1 MFLYSLFYGWELH
14 IVAKEVAQIGIS
26 LLRQQDGGILE
37 REFLA
42 LAEPFLRENL
52 LIVVGTCIH
61 QYVLR
66 LIEVIPVT
74 HLVHLLD
81 EAVAHLAAAEEGE
94 RLDGKAA
101 PGFLVQEQGDVLKES
116 IVGGYGIQTVDG
128 LRVFAIQ
135 RLCRFQV
142 IVGGIKRKD
151 IYVKTDDAGTLLLL
165 DKGGFAVHEFG
176 EIQRV

>member
-1 MFLYSLFYGWELH
+1 MFLYSLFYGWKLH

-101 PGFLVQEQGDVLKES
+101 RGFLVQEQG
-116 IVGGYGIQTVDG
+116 
-128 LRVFAIQ
+128 R
-135 RLCRFQV
+135 
-142 IVGGIKRKD
+142 
-151 IYVKTDDAGTLLLL
+151 
-165 DKGGFAVHEFG
+165 
-176 EIQRV
+176 

>member
-1 MFLYSLFYGWELH
+1 MLFYSLLYWRELH
-14 IVAKEVAQIGIS
+14 IVAKEVAQIGIC
-26 LLRQQDGGILE
+26 LFWQQDGGILE
-37 REFLA
+37 REFLS
-42 LAEPFLRENL
+42 LAQPFLRENL
-52 LIVVGTCIH
+52 FVMIGTCIY

-81 EAVAHLAAAEEGE
+81 EAVAHLAAAEEGD

-101 PGFLVQEQGDVLKES
+101 PGLLVQEQGDELKES

-142 IVGGIKRKD
+142 IVGGIKRED

-165 DKGGFAVHEFG
+165 DKGGFAIYEFG
-176 EIQRV
+176 EI

>member
-1 MFLYSLFYGWELH
+1 MEKPFGYS
-14 IVAKEVAQIGIS
+14 
-26 LLRQQDGGILE
+26 
-37 REFLA
+37 
-42 LAEPFLRENL
+42 FLRENL

-81 EAVAHLAAAEEGE
+81 EAVAHLAAAEEGD

-116 IVGGYGIQTVDG
+116 IVGGYGVQTVDG

-135 RLCRFQV
+135 RLCRFQFFAEREML
-142 IVGGIKRKD
+142 KREMQM
-151 IYVKTDDAGTLLLL
+151 A
-165 DKGGFAVHEFG
+165 
-176 EIQRV
+176 R